1 MGEIEP
7 GSFRDPSGFVFF
19 QQGVPYRQINQSYRA
34 DYDRLMDSGLYAAL
48 VEAGWL
54 LPHAEASLAPP
65 DPLLAYKVI
74 QPEPIS
80 FVSYPYEWCFS
91 QWKQAALTTLQIQ
104 KMALE
109 HGMSLKDAS
118 AYNIQFH
125 KGRPVFIDTLSFE
138 TYREGEPWVAYRQ
151 FCEHFAAPLA
161 LMSHVDIRMGRLS
174 LSYFEGMPLDLASA
188 LLPFSSRFD
197 LFLTAHIRLHAKSQI
212 RHAATAVQPTKGGMS
227 ARSLLGLIDHLEGGI
242 SKLTWQPAGTEWA
255 DYYQDTNYSP
265 SAFEQKRQ
273 IVAQYIEQARPAS
286 VWDMGAN
293 TGLFSRLASER
304 GIPTIAFDIDPAAVE
319 RNYLDTLKNKETALL
334 PLLMDASNPTPG
346 IGWANR
352 ERHSLRERGPTDM
365 VLALA
370 LVHHLAISNNVP
382 LLRIAEF
389 FQELG
394 RTLVIEFVPKA
405 DSQVQ
410 RLLASRKDIFTAY
423 DQEHFEQDFRRYFE
437 IEAST
442 PVQDS
447 QRTLYLMRRK
457 QAAP

>member
-48 VEAGWL
+48 VKAGWL
-54 LPHAEASLAPP
+54 LPHAEASLPPP

-138 TYREGEPWVAYRQ
+138 AYREGEPWVAYRQ
-151 FCEHFAAPLA
+151 FCEHFVAPLA

-188 LLPFSSRFD
+188 LLPFASRFD

-319 RNYLDTLKNKETALL
+319 RNYLDAREKKETALL

-352 ERHSLRERGPTDM
+352 ERHSLRERGPADM